1 MNYACD
7 VISRRAGAIGCALIF
22 VAACSSSSS
31 DGNGNAGSGPTQSGG
46 AGGQITMQAG
56 TNSVAGSIGD
66 SGHASGGTGQAGA
79 MVGAGGQNAGAPGS
93 GGMNQAGAG
102 GAHAGQ
108 SGGGAAGSGGS
119 SGSAG
124 SSGSTS
130 MSSCAGKAWGTA
142 DASMAGPF
150 HVMKESD
157 VGPMAGQPD
166 PKYNN
171 TVPKFIV
178 YRPMEMATS
187 GYCHPIVMW
196 SNGHG
201 DQPSTYE
208 VLLNNLT
215 SHGFVV
221 VASLSSIPSQ
231 GDPLP
236 AVTGVNWIVQQND
249 TQGSEF
255 YHHLD
260 TAHIGAVGHSEGGLA
275 TWKVSSD
282 PHITAVASVSG
293 STPSPGLH
301 GPALLFC
308 GGKDTVVPCS
318 SVMTTFSSI
327 TNQPAM
333 MVDNLSSDHGS
344 WLYQN
349 GAKGVDIYG
358 ITAWMRVHLMGDT
371 ENKKLF
377 YGASCTLCSLNS
389 VQVMRNSFLT
399 Q

>member
-1 MNYACD
+1 M
-7 VISRRAGAIGCALIF
+7 
-22 VAACSSSSS
+22 
-31 DGNGNAGSGPTQSGG
+31 
-46 AGGQITMQAG
+46 
-56 TNSVAGSIGD
+56 
-66 SGHASGGTGQAGA
+66 
-79 MVGAGGQNAGAPGS
+79 
-93 GGMNQAGAG
+93 
-102 GAHAGQ
+102 
-108 SGGGAAGSGGS
+108 GGAAGTGGS
-119 SGSAG
+119 SGA
-124 SSGSTS
+124 
-130 MSSCAGKAWGTA
+130 SSCTGKAWGTA
-142 DASMAGPF
+142 DPSAAGPF
-150 HVMKESD
+150 HVTKESN

-171 TVPKFIV
+171 TVPQFIV
-178 YRPMEMATS
+178 YRPTELATS

-208 VLLNNLT
+208 VLLNNLA

-221 VASLSSIPSQ
+221 VASLSSIPSV

-236 AVTGVNWIVQQND
+236 VVTGVNWIVSQND
-249 TQGSEF
+249 AQGSEF

-275 TWKVSSD
+275 TWKAASD

-293 STPSPGLH
+293 STPNPGLH

-318 SVMTTFSSI
+318 SVMTTYTSI

-333 MVDNLSSDHGS
+333 LADNVSSDHGS
-344 WLYQN
+344 WLYQS
-349 GAKGVDIYG
+349 GTKGPDIFG
-358 ITAWMRVHLMGDT
+358 ITGWMRVQLMGDT

-377 YGASCTLCSLNS
+377 YGANCTFCSMNS
-389 VQVMRNSFLT
+389 VQVTRNALLT